1 MLSSATLSATMST
14 EMDFT
19 SGSRRVR
26 LHHDPAFHVVVAY
39 DTPESARLA
48 MRLVDGIA
56 VEFAKAFDVQ
66 RDVWRFNVLGL
77 PEARDAAADT
87 SARADLLIVSAAA
100 ADLPAPVKTWLE
112 CWSAERV
119 PGTAAVVAL
128 LRMPPAI
135 NPGPSPAHRF
145 LQSLAQQAGQDFFAS
160 ELITPDGSAGSQVGH
175 IHPLW
180 DDGDVLVPSFGR
192 PAMQIPQ
199 PRHWG
204 IND

>member
-1 MLSSATLSATMST
+1 
-14 EMDFT
+14 MDFT
-19 SGSRRVR
+19 AAERRVH
-26 LHHDPAFHVVVAY
+26 LHHNPAFNVVVAY

-56 VEFAKAFDVQ
+56 VEFARAFDVQ
-66 RDVWRFNVLGL
+66 RDVWRFDVLGL
-77 PEARDAAADT
+77 PEAREAASDT

-128 LRMPPAI
+128 LRTPPAI

-145 LQSLAQQAGQDFFAS
+145 LQSLAHRAGQDFFAS
-160 ELITPDGSAGSQVGH
+160 EFITPDASAGAQAGH
-175 IHPLW
+175 IHPLR
-180 DDGDVLVPSFGR
+180 DDDDVLVPSFGR
-192 PAMQIPQ
+192 PAMQILQ